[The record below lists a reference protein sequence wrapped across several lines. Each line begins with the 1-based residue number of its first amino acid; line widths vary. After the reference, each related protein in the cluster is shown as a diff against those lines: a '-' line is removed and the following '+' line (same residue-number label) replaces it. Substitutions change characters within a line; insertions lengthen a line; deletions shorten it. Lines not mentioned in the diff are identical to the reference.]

1 MVYALRRRN
10 SLTLQ
15 AEDSEGRTGRS
26 STSGYDSKYPGLGA
40 LEDSG
45 GPQAGGLVLEAKFC
59 GAQLLQW
66 LHERRAH
73 GEQLLRT
80 VTLRLMWHVHQVFFN
95 QLTHW

>member
-1 MVYALRRRN
+1 VHALRRRN
-10 SLTLQ
+10 NLTLQ
-15 AEDSEGRTGRS
+15 AESSNSS
-26 STSGYDSKYPGLGA
+26 STGGYDTKYPGLGA
-40 LEDSG
+40 LDSEG
-45 GPQAGGLVLEAKFC
+45 LQAGGLVMEPKFC

-66 LHERRAH
+66 LHERKAH